1 MRKATDDVGLAVK
14 LCIMIMNKILF
25 PVAVVL
31 FIFTITAQAEG
42 WYGGIESG
50 YVEQKYTPHYVTL
63 RDDRSNASFTNKA
76 DGFEL
81 GLVAG
86 YEFALPKRFSIATQF
101 RGTWNNAEWT
111 LFLPNEPANL
121 KYETPFTLGFSVLPT
136 YQVTDKFGIFL
147 DLGILAGQV
156 KQEKRSSATDR
167 SSFDY
172 NDWVPAYSFGGGVR
186 YLISEQ
192 VECRLSYRK
201 TIFDDYSYQG
211 RLPSG
216 KLVEEIND
224 NPTSQSLVLSL
235 IYRF

>member
-1 MRKATDDVGLAVK
+1 MKK
-14 LCIMIMNKILF
+14 LLF
-25 PVAVVL
+25 SCAVVFFAL
-31 FIFTITAQAEG
+31 SVSAQAEG
-42 WYGGIESG
+42 WYAGIESG

-63 RDDRSNASFTNKA
+63 RDDRSNASFTNKS

-136 YQVTDKFGIFL
+136 YQVTDKFGIFF

-156 KQEKRSSATDR
+156 KQEKNSPSADR

-186 YLISEQ
+186 YLISDH

-201 TIFDDYSYQG
+201 TIYDDFSYSG
-211 RLPSG
+211 KLPSG
-216 KLVEEIND
+216 RKVENIHD
-224 NPTSQSLVLSL
+224 DPTSQSFVLSL